1 MPKGEE
7 AVITNNKRKVSTS
20 DDNIKKPKSII
31 TNTTEEGK
39 EQQESTDK
47 KETTTSTTMASTTE
61 SDNTKKNTLPITL
74 LGGFL
79 GAGKTSLLKHILE
92 RKFVEEQGEFKCA
105 VIVNDVAE
113 LNIDKSLIDQTSLA
127 HSDDVIA
134 MQNGCVCCSLQ
145 NDLIAQIIK
154 MATSSETKYNYMII
168 EASGISEPAAI
179 AKLFE
184 DCDDENHDHKEGE
197 EEHVLLKDVARLDT
211 CVTVVDASEFLA
223 NFETVV
229 PGENNV
235 SWSKLLVEQIEYSNV
250 ILLNKIDLVP
260 SAEEMDKIKLHVTAL
275 NSKATILEAKHSVMD
290 VLQVV
295 NTNLYDA
302 SDFATDHIIPFEM
315 AVEEKDCCKASV
327 SRGETPCCK
336 NARTITTD
344 LSEVMLS
351 SKSLPKTRHESRF
364 GITSFVYRA
373 NRPFHSA
380 RFHENFINKYFIF
393 VDLEDEDEDDE
404 DEMQEVTEEDEDVK
418 MTAAEKEEKEEEN
431 KTKEGET
438 DADDNKKEED
448 DDENYREM
456 ALKEL
461 QEEAATKKQLRLDT
475 LGTILRSKGF
485 VWTPHTHDSM
495 VVYGQAGNNVNMEHG
510 ENTWKVLNPKAW
522 TEGSEE
528 DIALYRTK
536 FITPYG
542 DRRQELVFIG
552 GPDMKHEKIQTELDD
567 CLLTNKEF
575 ALGVDGWKATI
586 DDLFME
592 N

>member
-20 DDNIKKPKSII
+20 DDNIKKPKNII

-47 KETTTSTTMASTTE
+47 KETTTPTTMASTTE

-211 CVTVVDASEFLA
+211 CVTVVDASEF
-223 NFETVV
+223 
-229 PGENNV
+229 
-235 SWSKLLVEQIEYSNV
+235 
-250 ILLNKIDLVP
+250 
-260 SAEEMDKIKLHVTAL
+260 
-275 NSKATILEAKHSVMD
+275 
-290 VLQVV
+290 
-295 NTNLYDA
+295 
-302 SDFATDHIIPFEM
+302 
-315 AVEEKDCCKASV
+315 
-327 SRGETPCCK
+327 
-336 NARTITTD
+336 
-344 LSEVMLS
+344 
-351 SKSLPKTRHESRF
+351 
-364 GITSFVYRA
+364 
-373 NRPFHSA
+373 
-380 RFHENFINKYFIF
+380 
-393 VDLEDEDEDDE
+393 
-404 DEMQEVTEEDEDVK
+404 
-418 MTAAEKEEKEEEN
+418 
-431 KTKEGET
+431 
-438 DADDNKKEED
+438 
-448 DDENYREM
+448 
-456 ALKEL
+456 
-461 QEEAATKKQLRLDT
+461 
-475 LGTILRSKGF
+475 
-485 VWTPHTHDSM
+485 
-495 VVYGQAGNNVNMEHG
+495 
-510 ENTWKVLNPKAW
+510 
-522 TEGSEE
+522 
-528 DIALYRTK
+528 
-536 FITPYG
+536 
-542 DRRQELVFIG
+542 
-552 GPDMKHEKIQTELDD
+552 
-567 CLLTNKEF
+567 
-575 ALGVDGWKATI
+575 
-586 DDLFME
+586 
-592 N
+592 